1 MKMTAEEKEK
11 KQEAEQTE
19 KEERVEEMEKEGNE
33 YEEGEVNNI
42 EKMKLPTM
50 ECQSKSWWSETW
62 KSWL

>member
-19 KEERVEEMEKEGNE
+19 KEERVEEMEEGNK